1 MRRISLK
8 DKSMKK
14 SFLLALLMGINLYAQ
29 SYSSMKK
36 EALRLFKEK
45 KIEKSYQITKK
56 FIKSHP
62 KEIKGKNLLATLYY
76 WNKEYNKSKK
86 ILEEILKVSSY
97 SESKKLYR
105 YVQKKL
111 KKESSHKNLSKKKVA
126 KKKVI
131 KTPQKIALK
140 EETTYLS
147 FKATET
153 KDEESKK
160 IVKNVQKPSFKSL
173 IASNKKEDLGEFD
186 RLAALI
192 ESDPKDLKSREL
204 LAKYYLK
211 VGLYQRAYDFAREAL
226 VINPQNGD
234 MKKIVNH
241 LSSRAD
247 IDTSK
252 VYEKHKIVD
261 ISEAKEK
268 LKKLFDKG
276 KYTAYVNLYKALVDG
291 GIKMNK
297 KENEN
302 ALFSAVNIGEYKF
315 AKEII
320 STKPLPHSRLKDRL
334 NAMLLDME

>member
-1 MRRISLK
+1 MAQQKKLLDQLR
-8 DKSMKK
+8 DKIIKK
-14 SFLLALLMGINLYAQ
+14 G
-29 SYSSMKK
+29 YSR
-36 EALRLFKEK
+36 ATEK
-45 KIEKSYQITKK
+45 TYI
-56 FIKSHP
+56 
-62 KEIKGKNLLATLYY
+62 Y

-86 ILEEILKVSSY
+86 ILEDILKVSSY
-97 SESKKLYR
+97 DESKKLYR

-111 KKESSHKNLSKKKVA
+111 KKELSHKSDLKKRVA
-126 KKKVI
+126 KKKVL
-131 KTPQKIALK
+131 KTQQKVALK

-147 FKATET
+147 FKATKVKEQ
-153 KDEESKK
+153 KSKK
-160 IVKNVQKPSFKSL
+160 VVKNLQKPSFKSL
-173 IASNKKEDLGEFD
+173 ITSNKKEDLDEFD
-186 RLAALI
+186 RLASLI
-192 ESDPKDLKSREL
+192 ESDPKDLKSREV

-226 VINPQNGD
+226 VINPQNDD

-241 LSSRAD
+241 LRSRAD

-261 ISEAKEK
+261 IAEAKDK
-268 LKKLFDKG
+268 LSNLFNKG
-276 KYTAYVNLYKALVDG
+276 EYTAYVNLYKALVDG

-302 ALFSAVNIGEYKF
+302 ALFCAVNIGEYKF

-334 NAMLLDME
+334 NAMLSDME